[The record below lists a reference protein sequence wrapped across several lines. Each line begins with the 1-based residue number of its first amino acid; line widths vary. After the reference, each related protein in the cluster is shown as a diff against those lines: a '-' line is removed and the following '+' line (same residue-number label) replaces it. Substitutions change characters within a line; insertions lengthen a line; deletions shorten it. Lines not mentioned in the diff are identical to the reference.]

1 MENIIKNNTKK
12 NKIKKIK
19 KNKTKKELK
28 IITILMNYISSNKN
42 LKCIFN
48 HHRQKYKLDE
58 LFKIVLFILKTG
70 ISYRNIT
77 ELNTDIHWNTIY
89 KFVKKLEKYKI
100 IEEIY
105 RIQSI
110 SYVTD
115 MKNPTKYLKTDTSFI
130 LNKYG
135 IPLLMMLHIIL
146 KLKNIKL

>member
-1 MENIIKNNTKK
+1 MENIIKNKTKK

-19 KNKTKKELK
+19 KNKTKKDLK
-28 IITILMNYISSNKN
+28 IITLIINYINNNEN
-42 LKCIFN
+42 LKRIFSHYN
-48 HHRQKYKLDE
+48 QKYKIND

-77 ELNTDIHWNTIY
+77 ELNTVIHWNTIY

-135 IPLLMMLHIIL
+135 ILLLMILHIIH